1 MNKIIAA
8 LDGMDFKKSLK
19 VLKPIHDKIHA
30 IKINHPL
37 LSHISDYKKEG
48 YKVFADLKLHD
59 IPNTVEKVIE
69 WLIEQKVDMTTI
81 HYDVGENCLER
92 ISVLRVHIKLL
103 LVTHLTSLKS
113 DTLKQK
119 EIYKTLTYNGN
130 HPYNHYDLIISPA
143 DLITFKEYDPHNRFK
158 KYCPGIRLEDR
169 KDDQLRTATPQEAIK
184 NGADYLIIGRPLWEN
199 SIECFL

>member
-1 MNKIIAA
+1 MNKIFAA
-8 LDGMDFKKSLK
+8 LDGMEIDKAIEFLE
-19 VLKPIHDKIHA
+19 PIKDKIYGV
-30 IKINHPL
+30 KINHTL
-37 LSHISDYKKEG
+37 LPNLHEFKRRD
-48 YKVFADLKLHD
+48 YKVFVDLKLYD
-59 IPNTVEKVIE
+59 IPNTVETVIK
-69 WLIEQKVDMTTI
+69 WLIKQKADMTTV
-81 HYDVGENCLER
+81 HYDVGEKCLEQ
-92 ISVLRVHIKLL
+92 ISILRVHIKLL
-103 LVTHLTSLKS
+103 LVTHLTSLKA
-113 DTLKQK
+113 DILKQK

-158 KYCPGIRLEDR
+158 RYCPGIRLEDR

>member
-8 LDGMDFKKSLK
+8 LDGMDFKKSLE
-19 VLKPIHDKIHA
+19 VLEPIRDKIYA

-37 LSHISDYKKEG
+37 LSHISDYKKDG

-69 WLIEQKVDMTTI
+69 WLIEQKVDMTTV
-81 HYDVGENCLER
+81 HYENGENCLEK
-92 ISVLRVHIKLL
+92 ISILRVHIKLL

-113 DTLKQK
+113 DILKQK
-119 EIYKTLTYNGN
+119 EIYKKLTHNGN
-130 HPYNHYDLIISPA
+130 YPYNHYDLIMSPL
-143 DLITFKEYDPHNRFK
+143 DLKTFKEYDPHNRFK

-169 KDDQLRTATPQEAIK
+169 KDDQLRTATPQEAIE
-184 NGADYLIIGRPLWEN
+184 NGADYLIIGRPLREN
-199 SIECFL
+199 PIECFL